1 MDTIPNQPGPST
13 PPTQP
18 SCTVCN
24 SQPSKYT
31 CPRCKTKT
39 CSLSCSR
46 AHKSSTGCSGERER
60 TVFVPMNQYGY
71 SALMNDYVF
80 LEEMGRKAEGWGRDI
95 LKSGIDRRASGGMRN
110 ARGRGMSGSGRP
122 LRGQDRKSILAMQL
136 SVRDIDMDILPV
148 GMKRAGLNKSY
159 WDMKAKRALLTLEF
173 VIRPPPDP
181 LTREVLEP
189 ISIVTHRN
197 DWNQTIRQIIRQKF
211 KETKCTKSKEG
222 IQHWLNLDEVDEDI
236 PSSVLCVMKR
246 PRSHDDHLDLT
257 SSRQRYYK
265 LDWDDALSKALRN
278 KHFVEF
284 PTIFLMDEALFDG
297 LLVDDSG
304 IVEDMNE
311 RRAKRRKLDPSEAK
325 KTITGLLG
333 GYGSDDEQQNA
344 LDTLAE
350 YSGNEQSDAEAS
362 ALGEDD
368 SSSEADE
375 TGDEPPAVPDEE
387 QVADGSTG
395 VGGDDETLDWGD
407 DEVAEDEAKLAE
419 LSAVIQQRYS
429 AL

>member
-1 MDTIPNQPGPST
+1 MDTTPNQPGPST

-18 SCTVCN
+18 SCTICN

-31 CPRCKTKT
+31 CPRCKTRT

-46 AHKSSTGCSGERER
+46 SHKFLTGCSGERER
-60 TVFVPMNQYGY
+60 TVYVPMNQYGY
-71 SALMNDYVF
+71 SALMDDYVF
-80 LEEMGRKAEGWGRDI
+80 LEEMGRKVEGWGKDI
-95 LKSGIDRRASGGMRN
+95 LKSGIDRRVSEGMRN
-110 ARGRGMSGSGRP
+110 ARGRGMSGRP
-122 LRGQDRKSILAMQL
+122 RHGQDRKSILAMQL

-173 VIRPPPDP
+173 VFRPPPDP

-189 ISIVTHRN
+189 VSIITHRN
-197 DWNQTIRQIIRQKF
+197 DWNQTIRQIIRQKI

-236 PSSVLCVMKR
+236 PSSVLCLMKR
-246 PRSHDDHLDLT
+246 PKSHDDHLGLT

-265 LDWDDALSKALRN
+265 LDWDDVLSRALRN

-284 PTIFLMDEALFDG
+284 STIFLTDEASFDG

-304 IVEDMNE
+304 IVEDMDE

-344 LDTLAE
+344 LNTLAE
-350 YSGNEQSDAEAS
+350 YSGCEQSDAEAS
-362 ALGEDD
+362 ALREDE
-368 SSSEADE
+368 SSNEADE
-375 TGDEPPAVPDEE
+375 TGDEPLAD
-387 QVADGSTG
+387 QVADDLTG
-395 VGGDDETLDWGD
+395 VDGDDEELDWGD
-407 DEVAEDEAKLAE
+407 DEIAEDEAKLAE